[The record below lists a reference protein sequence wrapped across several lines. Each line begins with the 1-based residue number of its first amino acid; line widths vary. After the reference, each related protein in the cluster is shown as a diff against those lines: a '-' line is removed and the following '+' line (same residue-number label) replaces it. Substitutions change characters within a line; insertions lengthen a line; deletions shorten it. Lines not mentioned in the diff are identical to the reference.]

1 MRWGGRGLGGGV
13 RGGGGPGGGR
23 RGDGGGGG
31 GGGEGGG
38 GGGETPPHI
47 PKHCRCPLAASPLVT
62 MHDLKQGLAPSRM
75 ISARRSASN
84 NYKLKVGVP

>member
-1 MRWGGRGLGGGV
+1 MERGEELPKGVTPGHWRGRGGL
-13 RGGGGPGGGR
+13 
-23 RGDGGGGG
+23 GDGA
-31 GGGEGGG
+31 G

>member
-1 MRWGGRGLGGGV
+1 MGPLLWGGEELPKGVTPGHWRGRGWGV
-13 RGGGGPGGGR
+13 
-23 RGDGGGGG
+23 
-31 GGGEGGG
+31 GEN
-38 GGGETPPHI
+38 PPPDI